1 MKNFIGIF
9 LFCIFLSSVFMFLFL
24 GLILEYM
31 WALIMFPAFFLAV
44 LISVFKEQH
53 SRIEGLEK
61 KVDELSI
68 DQETI

>member
-1 MKNFIGIF
+1 
-9 LFCIFLSSVFMFLFL
+9 MFLFL